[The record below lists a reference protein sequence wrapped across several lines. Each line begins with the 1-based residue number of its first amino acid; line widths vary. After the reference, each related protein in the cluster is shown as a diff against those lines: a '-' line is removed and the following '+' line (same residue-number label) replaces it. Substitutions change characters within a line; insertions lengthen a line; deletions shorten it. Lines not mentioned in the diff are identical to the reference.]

1 MNDPRRGTFL
11 SFLLFLPHFC
21 VDITTAA
28 DGVLR
33 RSPTLFL
40 SRHFTAHHNL
50 WFFCTFLTP
59 ALRYYYPQNIW
70 LLISIHCFDNGITV
84 LIMMISTYFLL
95 ANRCSR
101 RFSYDRRHPHSDH
114 MMLLATHVLSLIAE
128 KAEAEAE
135 SVVVFVSLDF
145 SSAALNSLTPPQNRY
160 RFGTTVGCERG
171 EIPLATD

>member
-1 MNDPRRGTFL
+1 MNDPRRGTFI
-11 SFLLFLPHFC
+11 SFFLFLPHFC

-33 RSPTLFL
+33 RRSPTLYL

-50 WFFCTFLTP
+50 WFFCTFLTL
-59 ALRYYYPQNIW
+59 ALRYYPQNIW

-84 LIMMISTYFLL
+84 LTMTSTYFLL
-95 ANRCSR
+95 ANRWSR

-145 SSAALNSLTPPQNRY
+145 SSAALTDS
-160 RFGTTVGCERG
+160 
-171 EIPLATD
+171 ATGQI